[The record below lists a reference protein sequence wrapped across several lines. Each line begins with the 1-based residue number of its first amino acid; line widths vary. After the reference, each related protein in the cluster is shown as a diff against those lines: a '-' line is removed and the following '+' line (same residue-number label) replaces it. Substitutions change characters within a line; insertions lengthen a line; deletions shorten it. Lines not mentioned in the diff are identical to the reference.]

1 MINNTLIHY
10 LRPLLRRF
18 WDICLLRKGPED
30 VPASSV
36 LLLILIITGL
46 VLNGF
51 RLNLLLPAIPAY
63 ALLITLPVYTLLMI
77 VVVAAFML
85 LLGYQRRI
93 VQTLTAMSGSGILL
107 STIILPF
114 DYIISFAP
122 DRFTMVSL
130 IVLVM
135 QLWSLVVLGH
145 ILTRALSVHQL
156 MGVIIAFGY
165 LMLGAGVFDYLLPRP
180 V

>member
-1 MINNTLIHY
+1 MINNTLIRY
-10 LRPLLRRF
+10 ARPLLQHF

-30 VPASSV
+30 VPASPI
-36 LLLILIITGL
+36 LLLILIFAGL
-46 VLNGF
+46 ALDGF

-63 ALLITLPVYTLLMI
+63 SLLITLLAYTLLM
-77 VVVAAFML
+77 VLVVAAFML

-93 VQTLTAMSGSGILL
+93 VQTLTAMSGSGVLL
-107 STIILPF
+107 SIIILPF
-114 DYIISFAP
+114 DYIISLAP

-145 ILTRALSVHQL
+145 ILARALSVHRL

-165 LMLGAGVFDYLLPRP
+165 LMLGAGVFDYLLHRP